1 MHSIFSHILK
11 AFQQQSKR
19 EYERCIIVANMKS
32 RAEKKVA
39 NHLPYEIREIHS
51 QNTAIIASTFICE
64 SSMDVCNLLVDH

>member
-1 MHSIFSHILK
+1 MYHCCCQHK
-11 AFQQQSKR
+11 KEVAQQQ
-19 EYERCIIVANMKS
+19 
-32 RAEKKVA
+32 KKVA